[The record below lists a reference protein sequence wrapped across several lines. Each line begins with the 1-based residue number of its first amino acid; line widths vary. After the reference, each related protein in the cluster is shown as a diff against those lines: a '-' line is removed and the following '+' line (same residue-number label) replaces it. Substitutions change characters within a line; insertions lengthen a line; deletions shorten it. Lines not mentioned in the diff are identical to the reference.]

1 MRFLSTDEYCRLM
14 QMQIDQQNKI
24 IDLLTKLI
32 QPQSGQSQHPTVI
45 SSNQQSELT
54 QHSDL
59 NTLNQHSSLLI
70 NQDYMIGRNQSSGF
84 NHVFHSSPQYKQN
97 NISEVTKFDEFSS
110 TESKSHHPKN
120 AVVSQHSFAANQCE
134 TQLQSQN
141 SKSSQQSNLSQNSN
155 IIFSLNQADHSVH
168 QNQSSVLN
176 QLFHSKHQSEQNDTF
191 SKHSSTDIDHKGE
204 SQQTKYPMVSQ
215 HSHVAELSNQTKCQL
230 PSHITESNQQPNF
243 SQNLSIS
250 GQNFS
255 SNQGQLINQNQSS
268 GVNRLFY
275 SELQSGQCNN
285 SELNTSDF
293 HKHSS
298 SKSESHQSIS
308 ENQRPKNLIVSQYS
322 YATDHEPPNQFKAQ
336 LLPQNTDSNQQLTS
350 VSREPNPTQHALNF
364 DQSIPE
370 SPAIQFQDYHF
381 SDELDSWNLST
392 DDELSLSNVSNQTR
406 SNSISSTPFS
416 DSSGSSTEIGP
427 TEYTNFGPPPF
438 KTPPKLLEVQDVL
451 ADHPGTGIANLRNL
465 AISLAKDAIFG
476 KDEMMRCSLSGRK
489 NTASLDAKKLQ
500 YIKTIIHSRVPRM
513 SDAEFE
519 SLWIL
524 CRGSISKSCQGLRN
538 KAKKKLY

>member
-1 MRFLSTDEYCRLM
+1 MKLLSTGRLM

-32 QPQSGQSQHPTVI
+32 QPQSGQSQHPTVT
-45 SSNQQSELT
+45 SSNQQSQLT

-70 NQDYMIGRNQSSGF
+70 NQDYMIGQNQSSGF

-97 NISEVTKFDEFSS
+97 NISELTKFDEFSS

-120 AVVSQHSFAANQCE
+120 PVVSQHSFAANQCE

-176 QLFHSKHQSEQNDTF
+176 QLFHSKHQAEQNYTF
-191 SKHSSTDIDHKGE
+191 SKHSSTDIDHEGE

-230 PSHITESNQQPNF
+230 PAHVTESNQQPNF

-268 GVNRLFY
+268 GANRLLY
-275 SELQSGQCNN
+275 SELQSGQCNT
-285 SELNTSDF
+285 SELYTSDF

-298 SKSESHQSIS
+298 SKSESHQPIS
-308 ENQRPKNLIVSQYS
+308 ENQQPKNLIVSQYS
-322 YATDHEPPNQFKAQ
+322 YATDHNQFKAQ
-336 LLPQNTDSNQQLTS
+336 LLPQNTNSNQQLTS
-350 VSREPNPTQHALNF
+350 VSREPNPTQHTLNF

-370 SPAIQFQDYHF
+370 SPAIQFQDYQF

-392 DDELSLSNVSNQTR
+392 DDELSLSNISNQTR

-500 YIKTIIHSRVPRM
+500 YIKTIIHSRVPRV

-524 CRGSISKSCQGLRN
+524 CRGSISKLCQGLRN

>member
-1 MRFLSTDEYCRLM
+1 M
-14 QMQIDQQNKI
+14 
-24 IDLLTKLI
+24 
-32 QPQSGQSQHPTVI
+32 
-45 SSNQQSELT
+45 
-54 QHSDL
+54 
-59 NTLNQHSSLLI
+59 
-70 NQDYMIGRNQSSGF
+70 
-84 NHVFHSSPQYKQN
+84 FHSSPQYKQN
-97 NISEVTKFDEFSS
+97 NISELTKFDEFSS
-110 TESKSHHPKN
+110 TESKSYHPKN
-120 AVVSQHSFAANQCE
+120 PVVNQHSFAANQCE

-141 SKSSQQSNLSQNSN
+141 SKSSQQSNSSQNSS
-155 IIFSLNQADHSVH
+155 IFFSSNQADHSVH

-176 QLFHSKHQSEQNDTF
+176 QLSHSKHQSEQNDTF
-191 SKHSSTDIDHKGE
+191 SKHSSTDIDHEGE
-204 SQQTKYPMVSQ
+204 SKQTKYPMVSQ

-230 PSHITESNQQPNF
+230 LAHITESNQQPNF

-255 SNQGQLINQNQSS
+255 SNQSQLINQNQLS
-268 GVNRLFY
+268 GLNRQNCNLGNVIPVNY
-275 SELQSGQCNN
+275 VY
-285 SELNTSDF
+285 TTDF

-298 SKSESHQSIS
+298 SKSESHQPIS

-336 LLPQNTDSNQQLTS
+336 LLPQNTDSNQQSNLTS
-350 VSREPNPTQHALNF
+350 VSREPNPMQHTLNF

-370 SPAIQFQDYHF
+370 SPAIQFQDYQF

-438 KTPPKLLEVQDVL
+438 KTPPKLLEAQDVL

-476 KDEMMRCSLSGRK
+476 KDETMRCSLSGRK
-489 NTASLDAKKLQ
+489 NTASLDVKKL
-500 YIKTIIHSRVPRM
+500 
-513 SDAEFE
+513 
-519 SLWIL
+519 
-524 CRGSISKSCQGLRN
+524 
-538 KAKKKLY
+538 